1 MTEYTEE
8 GRLELK
14 IFVTMTLLQ
23 ELLDETEGR
32 TAYKDKLNRRISQ
45 LSECLEQ
52 ALDIEIDTDELSLYL
67 SNATQALDDSLKF

>member
-32 TAYKDKLNRRISQ
+32 TNYKDKVKRKISQ
-45 LSECLEQ
+45 LGQCLQES
-52 ALDIEIDTDELSLYL
+52 LDVEIDTDELSLYL
-67 SNATQALDDSLKF
+67 SNATQALDNSLKF

>member
-14 IFVTMTLLQ
+14 IFVTITLLQ

-32 TAYKDKLNRRISQ
+32 TNYKDKLSRKISQ

>member
-45 LSECLEQ
+45 LGECLEQ
-52 ALDIEIDTDELSLYL
+52 ALDTEIDTDELSLYL
-67 SNATQALDDSLKF
+67 SNATQALDDSLKL

>member
-32 TAYKDKLNRRISQ
+32 TNYKDKVKRKISQ
-45 LSECLEQ
+45 LNECLEQ
-52 ALDIEIDTDELSLYL
+52 TLDIEIDTDELSLYL
-67 SNATQALDDSLKF
+67 SNATQALDNSLKF